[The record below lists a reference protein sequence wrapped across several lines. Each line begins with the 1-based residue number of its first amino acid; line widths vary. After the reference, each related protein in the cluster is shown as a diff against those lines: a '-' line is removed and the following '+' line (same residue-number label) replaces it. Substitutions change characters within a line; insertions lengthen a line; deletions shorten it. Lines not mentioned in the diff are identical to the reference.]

1 MPLTSAQT
9 NTALNAV
16 AAKTVTGDDQI
27 VSVTLRFASGKAYD
41 PEDLLDALEAKYGA
55 GKITLEDTSINPGAT
70 VLRFKVAA

>member
-41 PEDLLDALEAKYGA
+41 PEVLLDGLETTYGA
-55 GKITLEDTSINPGAT
+55 GKVTLEDDAINPGAT
-70 VLRFKVAA
+70 VLRFKIAA